1 MSFPAFEVK
10 GVLLSQE
17 ETGENFLRISIF
29 SEVGLQ
35 RCLLRKANKKK
46 LFSPPDLFDDLEVIL
61 KPASAGGL
69 PFVKEYIVH
78 SKRRQLG
85 TNFEKFE
92 AAGLLS
98 RFYLANGEH
107 LLDSSV
113 FYKIL
118 RSALSALVDEMD
130 PSTVLFKALFVFASK
145 EGLPVKEAWLQSQKQ
160 TIRKQ
165 VIELVE
171 RPVAKSPHLAVYS
184 SEWLSSLRNWLRA
197 ESELIC

>member
-35 RCLLRKANKKK
+35 RCLLRKAHKKK
-46 LFSPPDLFDDLEVIL
+46 LFSPPDLFDDVEVML
-61 KPASAGGL
+61 KAASGRGL
-69 PFVKEYIVH
+69 PFVQEYVVH

-92 AAGLLS
+92 AAGILS

-107 LLDSSV
+107 LLDCSV

-130 PSTVLFKALFVFASK
+130 PSTVLFKALFIFASK
-145 EGLPVKEAWLQSQKQ
+145 EGLPVKEAWLQSQ
-160 TIRKQ
+160 TETMRKQ

-171 RPVAKSPHLAVYS
+171 RPLAKSPHLAIYS
-184 SEWLSSLRNWLRA
+184 SEWLYSLKNWLRA

>member
-46 LFSPPDLFDDLEVIL
+46 LFSPPDLFDDVEVIL
-61 KPASAGGL
+61 KAASARGL
-69 PFVKEYIVH
+69 PFVQEYVVH

-92 AAGLLS
+92 AAGILS
-98 RFYLANGEH
+98 RFYPQMVNI
-107 LLDSSV
+107 
-113 FYKIL
+113 FW
-118 RSALSALVDEMD
+118 
-130 PSTVLFKALFVFASK
+130 TVRYFTRF
-145 EGLPVKEAWLQSQKQ
+145 
-160 TIRKQ
+160 
-165 VIELVE
+165 
-171 RPVAKSPHLAVYS
+171 
-184 SEWLSSLRNWLRA
+184 
-197 ESELIC
+197 

>member
-46 LFSPPDLFDDLEVIL
+46 LFSPPDLFDDVEVIL
-61 KPASAGGL
+61 KAASGRGL
-69 PFVKEYIVH
+69 PFVQEYVVH

-92 AAGLLS
+92 AAGILS
-98 RFYLANGEH
+98 RFYLSNGEH
-107 LLDSSV
+107 LLDCSV

-130 PSTVLFKALFVFASK
+130 PSTVLFKALFIFASK
-145 EGLPVKEAWLQSQKQ
+145 EGLPVKEAWLQSQKE

-171 RPVAKSPHLAVYS
+171 RPLAKSPHLAIYS
-184 SEWLSSLRNWLRA
+184 SEWLSSLKNWLRA

>member
-46 LFSPPDLFDDLEVIL
+46 LFSPPDLFDDVEVIL
-61 KPASAGGL
+61 KAASARGL
-69 PFVKEYIVH
+69 PFVQEYVVH

-92 AAGLLS
+92 AAGILS

-107 LLDSSV
+107 LLDCSV

-118 RSALSALVDEMD
+118 RSALSALIDEMD
-130 PSTVLFKALFVFASK
+130 PSTVLFKALFIFASK
-145 EGLPVKEAWLQSQKQ
+145 EDCRLKKHGCKAKR
-160 TIRKQ
+160 IRFANK
-165 VIELVE
+165 
-171 RPVAKSPHLAVYS
+171 
-184 SEWLSSLRNWLRA
+184 LSN
-197 ESELIC
+197 

>member
-46 LFSPPDLFDDLEVIL
+46 LFSPPDLFDDVEVML
-61 KPASAGGL
+61 KAASVRGL
-69 PFVKEYIVH
+69 PFVQEYVVH

-92 AAGLLS
+92 AAGILS
-98 RFYLANGEH
+98 RFYLSNGEH
-107 LLDSSV
+107 LLDCSV

-118 RSALSALVDEMD
+118 RSALSALIDEMD
-130 PSTVLFKALFVFASK
+130 PSAVLFKALFIFASK
-145 EGLPVKEAWLQSQKQ
+145 EGLPVKEAWLQSQ
-160 TIRKQ
+160 TETMRKQ

-171 RPVAKSPHLAVYS
+171 RPLAKSPHLAIYS
-184 SEWLSSLRNWLRA
+184 SEWLSSLKNWLRA